1 MKKLTK
7 EERNHIYK
15 MNETVLSDIGYEHV
29 NNICEE
35 TDQLLKKY
43 KDIEVPKSLDEW
55 FRTYK
60 IKNDRKIKFMKFRKS
75 ALLVSKRVAMFLIAV
90 VIITLTLTIS
100 VEAFRLKFFNI
111 FVETNA
117 KYSFVKTDEN
127 IKVDYLDKIP
137 KEWSSFYYP
146 RLLPEGYKFLKAIEV
161 NNAKYIFFNNAEN
174 KEICFIQDSMNSESQ
189 LDSEEGLII
198 EVDING
204 MEGII
209 ILKDE
214 SNIINWHN
222 NNQNFY
228 IQGNVEKSILLKIE
242 ESILKK

>member
-15 MNETVLSDIGYEHV
+15 MNKAVLSDIGYEHV
-29 NNICEE
+29 NNICDE
-35 TDQLLKKY
+35 TDELLKKY
-43 KDIEVPKSLDEW
+43 KDIEIPESLDKW

-60 IKNDRKIKFMKFRKS
+60 IKNDRKIKFKKFKKS

-111 FVETNA
+111 FVETND

-127 IKVDYLDKIP
+127 IKVDYLEKIP
-137 KEWSSFYYP
+137 NEWTSFYYP
-146 RLLPEGYKFLKAIEV
+146 KILPEGYKFLKAIKV
-161 NNAKYIFFNNAEN
+161 NNAKYIFFNNAKNE
-174 KEICFIQDSMNSESQ
+174 EICFIQDSMNSESQ
-189 LDSEEGLII
+189 LDSEGGLII

-204 MEGII
+204 IEGII
-209 ILKDE
+209 IFKEE

-228 IQGNVEKSILLKIE
+228 IQGNVEKTMLLKMA